1 MAFFYKWYCNLT
13 VVIKWNCRV
22 HNAFIFNVTRGT
34 RQGSLLSP
42 LLFNIF
48 LSDLLYELD
57 NANQGLRVG
66 SRLYNYFA
74 YADDVSMFASTVP
87 GLQQLINTC
96 SE

>member
-13 VVIKWNCRV
+13 VVINWNCRV

-48 LSDLLYELD
+48 LSDPLYELD
-57 NANQGLRVG
+57 NVNQGLRVV